1 MHPADDIRGSA
12 SRKLSG
18 KKIVLCVT
26 GSIAAVESVRLA
38 RELLRHDAEVI
49 PVMTCA
55 ATRIL
60 HPDALWFAT
69 GKKPIVELSGD
80 TEHVK
85 YCGVTKKS
93 VNLVLISPCTA
104 NTISKIAMGIDDTAV
119 TTFVTTA
126 IGSKIPIVVV
136 PAMHGSMY
144 NHGVVQKNIEKCKKE
159 GILFIN
165 PFLSEGKAKIARID
179 ETVESIIRLI
189 GKRDLVKKRI
199 LVIGGATAQPIDD
212 MRILTN
218 RSSGK
223 TAVALAKNA
232 FERGAA
238 VDLWYGYGLGWF
250 PSYLSVKRFETVDD
264 LLMLVKAKE
273 LRKYDGIIVCAA
285 IADYIPEKHKG
296 KIPSGKE
303 KLLLELSPAPKV
315 ISKIRKCVPKAVLV
329 GFKVESKKEK
339 AIERAVELL
348 KKNKLDFVIANTL
361 SAFGST
367 DSEIWIVN
375 KKEKV
380 VYKKG
385 TKDALADAIL
395 DVMC

>member
-1 MHPADDIRGSA
+1 MHPADDIRGSK

-93 VNLVLISPCTA
+93 VDLVLISPCTA
-104 NTISKIAMGIDDTAV
+104 NTISKIALGVDDTAV

-126 IGSKIPIVVV
+126 IGSKIPIVLV

-159 GILFIN
+159 GILFID
-165 PFLSEGKAKIARID
+165 PFLSEGKAKIARLD

-238 VDLWYGYGLGWF
+238 VDLWYGYRLGWF

-264 LLMLVKAKE
+264 LLMLVKEKE

-315 ISKIRKCVPKAVLV
+315 ISKIRKCVPKAVLI

-348 KKNKLDFVIANTL
+348 NKNKLDFVIANTL

-380 VYKKG
+380 VHKEG
-385 TKDALADAIL
+385 TKDVLADAIL
-395 DVMC
+395 DLMC

>member
-12 SRKLSG
+12 SKKLSG

-49 PVMTCA
+49 PVMTEA

-93 VNLVLISPCTA
+93 VNLVLVCPCTA
-104 NTISKIAMGIDDTAV
+104 NTISKIALGIDDTAV

-126 IGSKIPIVVV
+126 IGSKIPIVLV

-144 NHGVVQKNIEKCKKE
+144 DHGIVQKNIEKCKKE
-159 GILFIN
+159 GIFFID
-165 PFLSEGKAKIARID
+165 PLLSEGKAKSASVEEIV
-179 ETVESIIRLI
+179 ETVIRCA
-189 GKRDLVKKRI
+189 GKRNLVKKKI
-199 LVIGGATAQPIDD
+199 LVVGGATAQPVDD

-223 TAVALAKNA
+223 TAVALAKCA
-232 FERGAA
+232 FERGA
-238 VDLWYGYGLGWF
+238 VIDLWFGFGQECI
-250 PSYLSVKRFETVDD
+250 PSYLSAKRFETVSD
-264 LLMLVKAKE
+264 LLEFVTTKE
-273 LRKYDGIIVCAA
+273 LRKYNGIIVCAA

-315 ISKIRKCVPKAVLV
+315 ISKIRKCVPKVVLV

-348 KKNKLDFVIANTL
+348 NKNKLDFVIANTL

-367 DSEIWIVN
+367 ESEIWIVN

-380 VYKKG
+380 VHKQG
-385 TKDALADAIL
+385 TKDVLADAIL
-395 DVMC
+395 DLMC